1 MLLKNAFFI
10 VSAFFLLVLYSC
22 EKPVEYDDAVRDAQL
37 AKDLDSIDAFVAR
50 KKLTVLKDPSGIA
63 YKIINRGSGTV
74 VLGDLDT
81 VLVTYTGRLLNDSLV
96 EVSADTT
103 SLAIG
108 SLPPGWKIGL
118 KIVPP
123 GSPNNIQ
130 AGGTIQL
137 IVPSTLAY
145 INRPVYTTINHALG
159 IYVGI
164 IPPNSV
170 LNYSITILR
179 IDKEIKK
186 DK

>member
-1 MLLKNAFFI
+1 MLLRNAFFL
-10 VSAFFLLVLYSC
+10 FFGLFLLVLVSC
-22 EKPVEYDDAVRDAQL
+22 EKPVDYETIKAAQL

-63 YKIINRGSGTV
+63 YKIENRGSGTI
-74 VLGDLDT
+74 LLEDLDT
-81 VLVTYTGRLLNDSLV
+81 ILVTYTGRLLNDSLV
-96 EVSADTT
+96 EISADTT
-103 SLAIG
+103 SLVVG

-123 GSPNNIQ
+123 NYPHSVQ

-137 IVPSTLAY
+137 IIPSTLAY
-145 INRPVYTTINHALG
+145 INRPSYTTVNHALG
-159 IYVGI
+159 IYVNI

-170 LNYSITILR
+170 LNYNIQILK
-179 IDKEIKK
+179 IGKLKVK